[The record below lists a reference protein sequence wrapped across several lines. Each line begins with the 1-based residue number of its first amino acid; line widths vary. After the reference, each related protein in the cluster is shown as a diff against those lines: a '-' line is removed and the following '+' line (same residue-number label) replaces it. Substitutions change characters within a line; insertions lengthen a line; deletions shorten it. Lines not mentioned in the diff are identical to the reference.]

1 MLEFRDI
8 AITDKERITSALD
21 ISQFMGCEYSFANNM
36 AWRRLGDSQIAFYKD
51 FYICCSF
58 RSEDGIPRFFLPSGD
73 GSYKDVIAAMKEYA
87 YSLGKPLRVA
97 GITEPSLKML
107 NKLFPDEFT
116 VDIDEGDWDYIYN
129 SADLIELSG
138 RKYHSKRNHLSRFK
152 ELGAEF
158 SLMTEKDFDEC
169 IIFSAMEYNSR
180 AEEHDHSFIAEQYA
194 INTYFNYFHELGL
207 MGGVIRI
214 GGKVAAFTIGD
225 RLNND
230 TFCVHIE
237 KADTQYNGIYAGINN
252 SFAKAAAYGY
262 KYINREEDLGLEG
275 LRKSKQSYH
284 PAFLLKKY
292 TVTFK

>member
-36 AWRRLGDSQIAFYKD
+36 AWKRLGDSQIAFYKD

-73 GSYKDVIAAMKEYA
+73 GSYKDVIAAMNEYA

-107 NKLFPDEFT
+107 NELFHDEFT
-116 VDIDEGDWDYIYN
+116 VDTDEGDWDYIYN

-169 IIFSAMEYNSR
+169 IIFGAMEYNSR

-207 MGGVIRI
+207 TGGVIRI

>member
-8 AITDKERITSALD
+8 AITDKERITAALNR
-21 ISQFMGCEYSFANNM
+21 SQFMGCEYSFANNM
-36 AWRRLGDSQIAFYKD
+36 AWKRLGDSQIAFYKD

-58 RSEDGIPRFFLPSGD
+58 RSENGIPRFFLPSGD
-73 GSYKDVIAAMKEYA
+73 GSYKDVIAAMKEYS
-87 YSLGKPLRVA
+87 YHLGKPLRIA
-97 GITEPSLKML
+97 GITEPSLDML
-107 NKLFPDEFT
+107 RELFPDEFT
-116 VDIDEGDWDYIYN
+116 VDTDEGDWDYIYN
-129 SADLIELSG
+129 SSDLIELSG
-138 RKYHSKRNHLSRFK
+138 RKYHSKRNHLSRFN
-152 ELGAEF
+152 ELGADF
-158 SLMTEKDFDEC
+158 SLMTEKDFDDC

-214 GGKVAAFTIGD
+214 GGRVAAFTIGD

-237 KADTQYNGIYAGINN
+237 KADTQYNGIYVGINN
-252 SFAKAAAYGY
+252 SFAKAAASDY

-284 PAFLLKKY
+284 PVFLLKKY

>member
-36 AWRRLGDSQIAFYKD
+36 AWRRLGDSQIAFYND

-58 RSEDGIPRFFLPSGD
+58 RSDEGIPRFFLPSGD

-107 NKLFPDEFT
+107 NELFPDEFT
-116 VDIDEGDWDYIYN
+116 VDTDEGDWDYIYN

-207 MGGVIRI
+207 TGGVIRI

-225 RLNND
+225 RLNYD

-262 KYINREEDLGLEG
+262 KYINREEDLGIEG
-275 LRKSKQSYH
+275 LRKSKRSYH

>member
-8 AITDKERITSALD
+8 AITDKERITSALNK
-21 ISQFMGCEYSFANNM
+21 SQFMGCEYSFANNM
-36 AWRRLGDSQIAFYKD
+36 AWKRLGDSQIAFFKD

-58 RSEDGIPRFFLPSGD
+58 RSEDGIPRFFLPSGE
-73 GSYKDVIAAMKEYA
+73 GSYKEVITAMKEYA

-97 GITEPSLKML
+97 GITEPSLNMFCE
-107 NKLFPDEFT
+107 LFPDAFT
-116 VDIDEGDWDYIYN
+116 VYTDDGDWDYIYN

-138 RKYHSKRNHLSRFK
+138 RKYHNKRNHLSRFN

-158 SLMTEKDFDEC
+158 SLMTYKDFDDC
-169 IIFSAMEYNSR
+169 ITFSAMEYNSKSG
-180 AEEHDHSFIAEQYA
+180 ESDHSFIAEQYA

-207 MGGVIRI
+207 VGGVIRI
-214 GGKVAAFTIGD
+214 NGKVVAFTIGD
-225 RLNND
+225 RLNNK

-237 KADTQYNGIYAGINN
+237 KADTQYNGIYVGINN
-252 SFAKAAAYGY
+252 SFAKAAASDY

-275 LRKSKQSYH
+275 LRKSKLSYH

>member
-36 AWRRLGDSQIAFYKD
+36 AWRRLGDSQIAFYND

-58 RSEDGIPRFFLPSGD
+58 RSDEGIPRFFLPSGD

-107 NKLFPDEFT
+107 NELFPDEFT
-116 VDIDEGDWDYIYN
+116 VDTDEGDWDYIYN

-158 SLMTEKDFDEC
+158 SLMTEKVFDEC

-207 MGGVIRI
+207 TGGVIRI

-225 RLNND
+225 RLNYD

-252 SFAKAAAYGY
+252 SFAKAVAYGY

>member
-36 AWRRLGDSQIAFYKD
+36 AWRRLGDSQIAFYND

-58 RSEDGIPRFFLPSGD
+58 RSDEGIPRFFLPSGD

-107 NKLFPDEFT
+107 NELFPDEFT
-116 VDIDEGDWDYIYN
+116 VDTDEGDWDYIYN

-158 SLMTEKDFDEC
+158 SLMTEKVFDEC

-207 MGGVIRI
+207 TGGVIRI

-225 RLNND
+225 RLNYD